1 MKILVCGGRDFDNVL
16 AVRHALTTLHGKKL
30 ITLLIEGGAAGADKL
45 AREWAAANGVLHV
58 TVQADWKRY
67 GPAARPIR
75 NAEMLREHQP
85 DGVVAFPGGK
95 GTADMVSRAHEAGVK
110 VWEPFK
116 SKEANSQQGE
126 NGINN

>member
-1 MKILVCGGRDFDNVL
+1 MKILVCGGRDFDNIS
-16 AVRHALTTLHGKKL
+16 AVRHVLTVLHVRKP

-58 TVQADWKRY
+58 TVMADWKRY
-67 GPAARPIR
+67 GPAAGPIR

-85 DGVVAFPGGK
+85 DGVVAFAGGK
-95 GTADMVSRAHEAGVK
+95 GTANMIWQAQQAGVK

-116 SKEANSQQGE
+116 PAQQQSKETP
-126 NGINN
+126 